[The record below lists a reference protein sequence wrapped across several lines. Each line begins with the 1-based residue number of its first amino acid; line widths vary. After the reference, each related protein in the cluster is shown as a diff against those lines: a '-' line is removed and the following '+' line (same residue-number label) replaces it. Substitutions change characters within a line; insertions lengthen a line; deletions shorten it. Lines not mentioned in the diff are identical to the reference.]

1 MVPNSVAD
9 AVASAYLDEAPDDG
23 RREQRATMIRYGV
36 EGPDGHVWATP
47 ADRRPSA
54 LVERLGQQYVLSTL
68 AKSAGSGPRL
78 LLDEDK
84 AAGRPTRLWSTVL
97 RLSSEGGD
105 HTGSRWTPT
114 AVGAV
119 MMLRDGRLGLRA
131 DEGRG
136 SADDAVRALLEQQAG
151 STRGRGPADD
161 LAASLA

>member
-1 MVPNSVAD
+1 MGD
-9 AVASAYLDEAPDDG
+9 AG
-23 RREQRATMIRYGV
+23 
-36 EGPDGHVWATP
+36 GPA
-47 ADRRPSA
+47 A
-54 LVERLGQQYVLSTL
+54 LVERLGQQYVLSKL

-84 AAGRPTRLWSTVL
+84 AAGRPMRLWSTVL

-105 HTGSRWTPT
+105 HTGSRRTPT

-136 SADDAVRALLEQQAG
+136 SADDAVKALLEQQAG
-151 STRGRGPADD
+151 STRGRGPADE
-161 LAASLA
+161 LAASLARMAAAVPQPKRCTGGPSTALDIDGGSRPGMYDGDG